1 MSLQSLQTGLNELH
15 QDYYW
20 NPHGF
25 VVDILGANPH
35 PWQAEVLRDI
45 VLRQK
50 PDLKQRYRKFS
61 IRSGHGVGKTTL
73 LAWLV
78 VWFLWTRFPQ
88 KTAITAPTSS
98 QLFDALWPE
107 IGKWIKRLKKPLRN
121 ELEIT
126 GDRIRFKPAPEE
138 SFVSAK
144 TSRPETPEAMAG
156 VHSDNVLLLFDE
168 ASGIPEAVFEA
179 AAGSMSGE
187 EAITILTGN
196 PVRSSGMFYETH
208 NLLSDWKAYHIS
220 CLDCVAS
227 GQVSQEFIKE
237 FARKYGEDSN
247 QYRVRVLGEFPL
259 ADDDT
264 VIPMSLIKAAVER
277 DVQEIGKSP
286 EVWGLDVA
294 RSGSNS
300 TVLIRRRGLF
310 VDPEILAWQGKD
322 TMQTTGHVKHK
333 YDALPESQ
341 RPVEIL
347 IDSVGVGGGVADR
360 LIELG
365 LPARAVNVGEAPA
378 LKPDQFVNLRAELWW
393 TMREW
398 LEQKNCKIPNHDKLI
413 KELAAVR
420 IKHYTSAGKMQV
432 ESKDDMK
439 ARRERSP
446 DFADA
451 LMLTFASTAG
461 IAMYGWGHARNK
473 PPKRNIKGVV

>member
-1 MSLQSLQTGLNELH
+1 MSGFHELQQR
-15 QDYYW
+15 YYW
-20 NPHGF
+20 DPYGF
-25 VVDILGANPH
+25 VVDILGAVPY
-35 PWQAEVLRDI
+35 PWQAKVLRDI
-45 VLRQK
+45 VLRN
-50 PDLKQRYRKFS
+50 PDGTPHCRKFA
-61 IRSGHGVGKTTL
+61 IRSGHGVGKTAL

-78 VWFLWTRFPQ
+78 VWFLCTRFPQ

-107 IGKWIKRLKKPLRN
+107 IGMWLKQMKKPLQD
-121 ELEIT
+121 LFEIT
-126 GDRIRFKPAPEE
+126 GDRIRFKPAPEA
-138 SFVSAK
+138 SFASAK

-156 VHSDNVLLLFDE
+156 VHAPNVLLLFDE

-179 AAGSMSGE
+179 AAGSMSAQ
-187 EAITILTGN
+187 EAITILPGN
-196 PVRSSGMFYETH
+196 PVRGSGTFYEAH
-208 NLLSDWKAYHIS
+208 NLLPDWKTYHVS
-220 CLDCVAS
+220 CLDCLVPNGPVTPAYIEDMK
-227 GQVSQEFIKE
+227 V
-237 FARKYGEDSN
+237 KYGEDSN

-300 TVLIRRRGLF
+300 TVLIKRRGIV

-322 TMQTTGHVKHK
+322 TMETVGLVKHK
-333 YDALPESQ
+333 FDMLTERE

-365 LPARAVNVGEAPA
+365 LPARAINVGESSA
-378 LKPDQFVNLRAELWW
+378 LKPDQFVNLRAQLWW
-393 TMREW
+393 DMREW
-398 LEQKNCKIPNHDKLI
+398 FGQKNCKIPNHDKLI

-473 PPKRNIKGVV
+473 PLKRNVKGIV